1 MRFFAFIVFWMSLLL
16 QSLYAST
23 AYSPEIF
30 QEAQKIFKTMKT
42 THYEHKTV
50 IDESKGVYIV
60 DCSAFVCY
68 ILNKVSPLAHSSLPI
83 DKNHTHAR
91 AKNFYDYFKSL
102 QNSTSS
108 NSHWMAILSIKEL
121 EKGDI
126 IAWKYDPVLQKKDTG
141 HVVIVHEK
149 PVLEEPNLYRVRILD
164 ASKGKHA
171 NDSRAKEADGIGSG
185 EMWFR
190 VDTNNAPTGLHWS
203 SKEKKESNHPIA
215 MGRAIRPL

>member
-1 MRFFAFIVFWMSLLL
+1 MKFFAVAVFFISFLF
-16 QSLYAST
+16 AST
-23 AYSPEIF
+23 AYASEIF
-30 QEAQKIFKTMKT
+30 QEAQKIFKTMQT
-42 THYEHKTV
+42 THYEHQTV

-68 ILNKVSPLAHSSLPI
+68 ILKKVSPLAHSSLPV

-102 QNSTSS
+102 QSGTAS
-108 NSHWMAILSIKEL
+108 NSHWMAILTIKEL
-121 EKGDI
+121 ERGDI
-126 IAWKYDPVLQKKDTG
+126 VSWKYDPSLQKKDTG

-149 PVLEEPNLYRVRILD
+149 PVLEAGNLYRVRIID

-171 NDSRAKEADGIGSG
+171 NDSRGKEADGIGIG

-190 VDTNNAPTGLHWS
+190 VDEKNAPIGLHWS
-203 SKEKKESNHPIA
+203 SKEKRESNHPIA
-215 MGRAIRPL
+215 MARAINIP